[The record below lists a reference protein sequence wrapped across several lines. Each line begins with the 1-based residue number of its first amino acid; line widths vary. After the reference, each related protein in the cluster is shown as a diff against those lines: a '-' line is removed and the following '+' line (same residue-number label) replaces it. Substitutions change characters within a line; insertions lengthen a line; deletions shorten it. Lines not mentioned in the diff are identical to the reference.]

1 MQERVFEPF
10 AQLRRTHNEAS
21 EGLGLGLSL
30 SRRLAELHGG
40 TVSVFSEGEGRGSE
54 FTIQIPLIE
63 SPVIE
68 RTAASEP
75 PEARNE
81 GLRSIVLVED
91 NEDARDLLRQL
102 LEYEFFHVE
111 TAADGISGLELI
123 RRANPQ
129 VAMIDIGLP
138 GMNGHEI
145 ARALRCDGR
154 ETYLIAVTGYGQ
166 DSDRR
171 AALNAGFN
179 EHVTKPLDF
188 DVLLRLLERVTSR
201 DFRQT

>member
-40 TVSVFSEGEGRGSE
+40 TVTVFSEGEGRGSE
-54 FTIQIPLIE
+54 FTIHIPRIDSPVPVSDSDAPSLEFREE
-63 SPVIE
+63 SP
-68 RTAASEP
+68 
-75 PEARNE
+75 
-81 GLRSIVLVED
+81 RSIVLVED

-102 LEYEFFHVE
+102 LEYEFFQVD
-111 TAADGISGLELI
+111 TAPDGLTGLEMI
-123 RRANPQ
+123 RRLRPQ

-145 ARALRCDGR
+145 ARSIRKDGLP
-154 ETYLIAVTGYGQ
+154 TFLIALTGYGQ
-166 DSDRR
+166 DSDRK

-188 DVLLRLLERVTSR
+188 DHLRKLLERVTAAEMNA
-201 DFRQT
+201 Q